1 MCKPHKHA
9 DLIKLWADGA
19 EIESRGKTMKHWE
32 DCPKPRWFD
41 DLEYRIKPATI
52 FINGY
57 EVPEPVR
64 EAKDGQELY
73 TFSIDSI
80 YSYHNYSHCETDIAR
95 IKSGVA
101 HLTQEAAELHRQAL
115 LSFTVK
121 E

>member
-64 EAKDGQELY
+64 EAKEGQLLWS
-73 TFSIDSI
+73 FKIDRA
-80 YSYHNYSHCETDIAR
+80 YPYAHHYGENHDIVMYG
-95 IKSGVA
+95 IA
-101 HLTQEAAELHRQAL
+101 HLTEEAAELHRKAL
-115 LSFTVK
+115 LSFTK
-121 E
+121 LP